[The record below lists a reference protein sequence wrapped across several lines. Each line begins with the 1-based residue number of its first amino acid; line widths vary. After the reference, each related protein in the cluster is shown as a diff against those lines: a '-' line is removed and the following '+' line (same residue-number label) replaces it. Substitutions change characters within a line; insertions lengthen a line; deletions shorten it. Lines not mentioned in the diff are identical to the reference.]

1 MFKPSGSNVRVF
13 VKYASPASDL
23 SGSGMDYL
31 PYHELQTSDDNYVST
46 SNFDFRELEYK
57 VSNTTHQEMIAN
69 NIKSFVVKV
78 CLFGEED
85 VPPVIKDLR
94 VVALD

>member
-1 MFKPSGSNVRVF
+1 MLRYF
-13 VKYASPASDL
+13 VIDTWYFDHSVCKSDQVSKYQSI
-23 SGSGMDYL
+23 
-31 PYHELQTSDDNYVST
+31 Q
-46 SNFDFRELEYK
+46 YK

-94 VVALD
+94 VVALDWYKYETY